1 MSLQGGLFFIYKR
14 FWEAKNVK
22 CGGELMYLD
31 VLLLD
36 SKVNLI
42 DGKRNL
48 LHEITRLSPKAKI
61 SSLLVLLT

>member
-1 MSLQGGLFFIYKR
+1 MSLQGSLFFIYKR
-14 FWEAKNVK
+14 ILEAKNVK
-22 CGGELMYLD
+22 SGGELMYLD

-36 SKVNLI
+36 SKRI

-61 SSLLVLLT
+61 SFLLVLLT